1 VVPKRGRLELL
12 CRDNATASG
21 APSRLRWQRGRAR
34 RLEGEV
40 EEDGAA
46 SVTVT
51 AAQAYHMGRYVC
63 VNNSTLEHS
72 SIYVYVKGGCF
83 LRWRRVH
90 VCVASYRHTVISLPS
105 SSDPQNAFQRTMVNV
120 ILVRAG
126 ENCTIPCLVTDPE
139 VTLLALEACDGR
151 PLPPGMSYHS
161 DPQRGVTIS
170 SARKEYEGCFV
181 CVGQLDGVKVTSSQY
196 TVDVRLGK

>member
-1 VVPKRGRLELL
+1 DALFSLIPISSLGFLPDGPHVVVPKRGRLELR

-40 EEDGAA
+40 EEGRAA
-46 SVTVT
+46 SVTVS

-72 SIYVYVKGGCF
+72 SVYVYVK
-83 LRWRRVH
+83 
-90 VCVASYRHTVISLPS
+90 
-105 SSDPQNAFQRTMVNV
+105 DPQNAFQRTMVNG
-120 ILVRAG
+120 ILVREG

-151 PLPPGMSYHS
+151 PLPPGVSYHS
-161 DPQRGVTIS
+161 DPQRGITIRS
-170 SARKEYEGCFV
+170 VRKEYEGCFV
-181 CVGQLDGVKVTSSQY
+181 CVGQLAGVKVTSSQY